1 MNRIRSIE
9 SNEHIQGIKD
19 KYGKQEHKANTLLKQ
34 IFWKYD
40 YNPVKLLN
48 FNDEILGGLFKRY
61 NDGTDYGIDD
71 VIYKH
76 EIPED
81 DPFNLLQLRKGRS
94 TDMYYTIDYKSN
106 NFSGGLNSVYIKLM
120 PYNTMKKY
128 LNEYTTP
135 NGKLIKPMEYYCR
148 KDRMQCEKESRM
160 GISSNKKSKM
170 EKYYGNNQLLGDDNK
185 TDYFFY
191 MKYDKSKD
199 NNSNVVFK
207 LISAYLIPAEQLR
220 NQVIDI
226 LNSILKKGDYNHPI
240 KLRENG
246 SYLNH
251 KIMNAFRIREETPEL
266 ISDII
271 KPPMDLFRPPPFKK
285 EIHLRIPEKYLIPH
299 IKFNSEGDIIK

>member
-148 KDRMQCEKESRM
+148 KIECNVRK
-160 GISSNKKSKM
+160 
-170 EKYYGNNQLLGDDNK
+170 NQGW
-185 TDYFFY
+185 
-191 MKYDKSKD
+191 
-199 NNSNVVFK
+199 V
-207 LISAYLIPAEQLR
+207 
-220 NQVIDI
+220 
-226 LNSILKKGDYNHPI
+226 
-240 KLRENG
+240 
-246 SYLNH
+246 
-251 KIMNAFRIREETPEL
+251 
-266 ISDII
+266 
-271 KPPMDLFRPPPFKK
+271 
-285 EIHLRIPEKYLIPH
+285 
-299 IKFNSEGDIIK
+299 